1 MNDIST
7 ENKNLTKKEDEKEI
21 EVLTPR
27 EHILLR
33 PSMYIGSTTPSEEKI
48 LKVENGKVKQVT
60 EEISVGLYRLFDEI
74 LDNAVDEY
82 RRCQKVN
89 HNAGP
94 IQISID
100 SKTNTVTI
108 RDSGKGFY
116 NAEKI
121 NSKSG
126 VTNVESA
133 LTLFAAGSNFRSDA
147 EEEAIVGTNGIGSA
161 AVNMLSDYFS
171 VTTINDTICYIQ
183 EWKDFLTVEKTVR
196 PKDKKEKTGT
206 TIEFRPLVSVFKKL
220 KYESS
225 ILESKIALRQF
236 SINHGKKET
245 DKDFLKF
252 EFTFDGKNIPI
263 ETGSIF
269 PSPNVQV
276 DSKKA
281 SFVLWESFEDS
292 ASFSMINGS
301 LCSGIH
307 QKIVIDMLNKYFDY
321 PNAHH
326 FYEFFVSVDIPPRL
340 MKFGD
345 QNKTKFMGVRNEIE
359 PIISKEIFS
368 KILKELKSSSIA
380 DSIKEKIRKRKE
392 ELEIKNIKSI
402 RKKVNVKV
410 SDKYFPSSKSKERI
424 FLTEGLSAAG
434 SINQARNSAFDS
446 VYALRGKIK
455 NTKTLADLSSN
466 VEIAELMNILNLDIS
481 KRDGLAKYKNII
493 IATDADCLAGDTLIQ
508 MENGFKEIRNINR
521 GDMVMSPVGL
531 TKVIDVVEKIPE
543 TFLEI
548 TSGGSVFRAMR
559 EHIIPVF
566 ESGNYKEV
574 RAKELNK
581 TTDSIIFKNDTKHG
595 HKYFGRSISSIV
607 EVVNKENI
615 PFYDITL
622 EFDHKFFIYDSKL
635 ENYILSHNC
644 DGSHIS
650 ALIINFFCKWFP
662 AVIKN
667 GQLHKIIIPICSV
680 TEGKNK
686 KYFYS
691 MSDAED
697 YKTKNNVRDN
707 AFSYYKGLGSYSIED
722 WEYIFSNT
730 QLQKIN
736 FDSQAEKHL
745 DIAFGKEASK
755 RRKWLEHGK

>member
-1 MNDIST
+1 MTDT
-7 ENKNLTKKEDEKEI
+7 TLDNKIKKEDEKEI

-94 IQISID
+94 IQIAVD

-108 RDSGKGFY
+108 QDSGKGFY

-133 LTLFAAGSNFRSDA
+133 LTLFAAGSNFRSDT

-171 VTTINDTICYIQ
+171 VKTINDSISYFQ
-183 EWKDFLTVEKTVR
+183 EWKDFITVQNTIN

-206 TIEFRPLVSVFKKL
+206 TIVFKPLVSVFKKL
-220 KYESS
+220 TYELS

-252 EFTFDGKNIPI
+252 EFTFDGKNVPI

-269 PSPNVQV
+269 PAPNIQV

-359 PIISKEIFS
+359 PIISKEIFT
-368 KILKELKSSSIA
+368 KISKELKNSPIA
-380 DSIKEKIRKRKE
+380 QEIKEKIRKRKE

-434 SINQARNSAFDS
+434 SINQARNSAYDS

-466 VEIAELMNILNLDIS
+466 AEIAELMNILNLDIS
-481 KRDGLAKYKNII
+481 KREGLARYKNII
-493 IATDADCLAGDTLIQ
+493 IATDADCLAAGTLIQ
-508 MENGFKEIRNINR
+508 MNEGFKEIQNINR
-521 GDMVMSPVGL
+521 WDLVMTPSGL
-531 TKVIDVVEKIPE
+531 SKVTDVVEKIPE

-548 TSGGSVFRAMR
+548 TSNGSTFQVM
-559 EHIIPVF
+559 ESHIIPVL
-566 ESGNYKEV
+566 ESGKYKEV
-574 RAKELNK
+574 KAKDLNVQN
-581 TTDSIIFKNDTKHG
+581 DYIIFKNDTKHG
-595 HKYFGRSISSIV
+595 QKYYSRSITSIQ
-607 EVVNKENI
+607 EVDNKNNI
-615 PFYDITL
+615 LFYDITL
-622 EFDHKFFIYDSKL
+622 EFDHKFFIYDKNN
-635 ENYILSHNC
+635 ENFILAHNC

-650 ALIINFFCKWFP
+650 ALIINFFSKWFP

-667 GQLHKIIIPICSV
+667 GQLHKIVIPICSI

-691 MSDAED
+691 MFEAED
-697 YKTKNNVRDN
+697 YKLKNNVKDN
-707 AFSYYKGLGSYSIED
+707 AFSYYKGLGSYAIDD
-722 WEYIFSNT
+722 WEYIFQNT

-736 FDSQAEKHL
+736 YDAQADKHL
-745 DIAFGKEASK
+745 DIAFGKEAAK
-755 RRKWLEHGK
+755 RRKWLEHGNQ

>member
-1 MNDIST
+1 MTDITKS
-7 ENKNLTKKEDEKEI
+7 KKEDEKEI

-82 RRCQKVN
+82 RRCQKIH

-94 IQISID
+94 IQISVD

-108 RDSGKGFY
+108 KDSGKGFY

-133 LTLFAAGSNFRSDA
+133 LTLFAAGSNFRSDD

-171 VTTINDTICYIQ
+171 VKTINDTICYFQ
-183 EWKDFLTVEKTVR
+183 EWKDFVTTEKTVR

-206 TIEFRPLVSVFKKL
+206 TIEFKPLVSVFKKL

-252 EFTFDGKNIPI
+252 EFSFDGKNIPI
-263 ETGSIF
+263 ETGTIF

-281 SFVLWESFEDS
+281 SFVLWESFDES

-368 KILKELKSSSIA
+368 KILKEMKSSPIA
-380 DSIKEKIRKRKE
+380 NEIREKIRKRKE

-493 IATDADCLAGDTLIQ
+493 IATDADCLAADTLIQ
-508 MENGFKEIRNINR
+508 MSEGFKEIKNINR
-521 GDMVMSPVGL
+521 GDMVMSPIGL

-548 TSGGSVFRAMR
+548 TSNGSVFRVMR
-559 EHIIPVF
+559 EHIVPTF

-574 RAKELNK
+574 KAKDLNK
-581 TTDSIIFKNDTKHG
+581 NSDSIIFKNDTKHG
-595 HKYFGRSISSIV
+595 QKYFGRNISSII
-607 EVVNKENI
+607 EVVNLENI

-622 EFDHKFFIYDSKL
+622 EFDHKFFIYDPKL
-635 ENYILSHNC
+635 ENYILAHNC

-650 ALIINFFCKWFP
+650 ALIINFFTKWFP

-667 GQLHKIIIPICSV
+667 GQLHKMIIPICSI
-680 TEGKNK
+680 TEGKSK

-691 MSDAED
+691 MNDAEE
-697 YKTKNNVRDN
+697 YKTKNNIKDN
-707 AFSYYKGLGSYSIED
+707 AFSYYKGLGSYALDD

-736 FDSQAEKHL
+736 YDAQADKHL
-745 DIAFGKEASK
+745 EIAFGKEAAK
-755 RRKWLEHGK
+755 RRKWLEHGN